1 MAGGRPTD
9 YKPEFCQ
16 IAIEFLD
23 QGKSKIQL
31 CRHLRIAKSTLFEWE
46 QKYPEFSTAIN
57 KGISYSES
65 VWMDWGQDNLTNKDF
80 NSRLYELN
88 MMNRFSWMRKNE
100 GKHEVKVSQ
109 EDAIKDLE

>member
-1 MAGGRPTD
+1 
-9 YKPEFCQ
+9 
-16 IAIEFLD
+16 
-23 QGKSKIQL
+23 
-31 CRHLRIAKSTLFEWE
+31 
-46 QKYPEFSTAIN
+46 
-57 KGISYSES
+57 
-65 VWMDWGQDNLTNKDF
+65 MDWGQDNLTNKDF